1 MDVDA
6 KYLIRPE
13 VLRSLDDHNSVV
25 TKLTCG
31 MTCQQVLGFSDEA
44 ILGFYEAAQRLL
56 EKQKYDDA
64 ADAFFFLTQMAP
76 AVKAF
81 WIGLGHSERLRGQN
95 EPAAVAYM
103 MAIGLDQGDKDS
115 YILAVRTWLD
125 AGNLDKALQVLDVAL
140 QYTSQRKDDLAAREL
155 EQVALSCRDWIIGQI
170 ESHVKSA

>member
-1 MDVDA
+1 MNVDD
-6 KYLIRPE
+6 KYLIRTE

-56 EKQKYDDA
+56 EKQRYDDA

-81 WIGLGHSERLRGQN
+81 WIGLGHSERLRGQH
-95 EPAAVAYM
+95 ESAGVAYM

-125 AGNLDKALQVLDVAL
+125 AGNLEKALQVLDVAL
-140 QYTSQRKDDLAAREL
+140 KYASQRKDDLAARDL
-155 EQVALSCRDWIIGQI
+155 EQVALACRDWILVQIGG
-170 ESHVKSA
+170 EAKAS